1 MPSSMTHE
9 IKIRVPAET
18 LFNYVTQ
25 PWLWHEWHPSSRS
38 ARSSHSFLATGDQF
52 EEVIELRPLAPLP
65 PRLVRQVRY
74 TVTEAV
80 PFMSWQAEGKLNKG
94 WLRIRYDF
102 DPAEETGAVTHF
114 QRTLTFGA
122 SGLMRLMQ
130 PFLQLKM
137 KRISAQAMR
146 NLRVRVER
154 M

>member
-1 MPSSMTHE
+1 MTHE
-9 IKIRVPAET
+9 IKVRVPAET

-38 ARSSHSFLATGDQF
+38 ASAGHSFLATGDQF
-52 EEVIELRPLAPLP
+52 EEVIELRPLSPLP
-65 PRLVRQVRY
+65 PRLLRKVSY

-80 PFMSWQAEGKLNKG
+80 PEMSWQAEGKLKNG
-94 WLRIRYDF
+94 WLRIRYDL

-114 QRTLTFGA
+114 QRTLTFGTTGA
-122 SGLMRLMQ
+122 MRLMQ
-130 PFLQLKM
+130 PFLRLKM

-146 NLRVRVER
+146 NLKKRLER